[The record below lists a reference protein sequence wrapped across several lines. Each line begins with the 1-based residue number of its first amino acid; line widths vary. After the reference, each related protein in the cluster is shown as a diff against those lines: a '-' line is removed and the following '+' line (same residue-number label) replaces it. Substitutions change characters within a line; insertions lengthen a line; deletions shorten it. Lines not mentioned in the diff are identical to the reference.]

1 MKKMFKKIFVFFSLI
16 LSIYLIFNIYN
27 LNVFPI
33 KYFYIITSA
42 VILLNLIAMFNFL
55 SKKIFQRFIGKLL
68 YLLIIVI
75 CVLGLKYTSETISFL
90 NESFSSLDEQI
101 EYDIVVLKSSNYK
114 ELSSLSNKS
123 LGYIENDS
131 NNNKVLEK
139 LKSKVKTNDL
149 KFNNI
154 NEMYNDLDN
163 KKIQSL
169 VAPESL
175 IDLLEEDNYSVK
187 DNIKV
192 IYKFKIS
199 TKENSS
205 DKKLTT
211 LKPVNIY
218 ISGSDSRGEISD
230 RSRSDV
236 NMILTLNPKTNKILL
251 TNIPRDYYVKLHNTT
266 GLNDKLTHAGIYG
279 TEMSKTTLED
289 LFNIDISSTIKVGF
303 QSVIKIV
310 DLVGGIDIYSDQEL
324 TTSGSDG
331 GATPVHIVVGNN
343 HLTGAEALSFARERH
358 AYTKGDRQRGE
369 NQQLVLE
376 ALINKLTKD
385 KTMLL
390 KYNEFLENLKTSYKT
405 DISEEFIKNLVRYQL
420 DDMPSWTIEKQ
431 EVDGTGSYAQ
441 TYSIPGRNLYVM
453 IPNTDSVTKATKKIN
468 KVLDED

>member
-289 LFNIDISSTIKVGF
+289 LFNIAIYVDI
-303 QSVIKIV
+303 
-310 DLVGGIDIYSDQEL
+310 L
-324 TTSGSDG
+324 
-331 GATPVHIVVGNN
+331 
-343 HLTGAEALSFARERH
+343 LSFISNIPSSLS
-358 AYTKGDRQRGE
+358 KSL
-369 NQQLVLE
+369 NLE
-376 ALINKLTKD
+376 SFIFIN
-385 KTMLL
+385 
-390 KYNEFLENLKTSYKT
+390 
-405 DISEEFIKNLVRYQL
+405 
-420 DDMPSWTIEKQ
+420 
-431 EVDGTGSYAQ
+431 
-441 TYSIPGRNLYVM
+441 
-453 IPNTDSVTKATKKIN
+453 
-468 KVLDED
+468 

>member
-1 MKKMFKKIFVFFSLI
+1 
-16 LSIYLIFNIYN
+16 
-27 LNVFPI
+27 
-33 KYFYIITSA
+33 
-42 VILLNLIAMFNFL
+42 
-55 SKKIFQRFIGKLL
+55 
-68 YLLIIVI
+68 
-75 CVLGLKYTSETISFL
+75 
-90 NESFSSLDEQI
+90 
-101 EYDIVVLKSSNYK
+101 
-114 ELSSLSNKS
+114 
-123 LGYIENDS
+123 
-131 NNNKVLEK
+131 
-139 LKSKVKTNDL
+139 
-149 KFNNI
+149 
-154 NEMYNDLDN
+154 MYNDLDN

-324 TTSGSDG
+324 TTSGRDG

>member
-1 MKKMFKKIFVFFSLI
+1 
-16 LSIYLIFNIYN
+16 
-27 LNVFPI
+27 
-33 KYFYIITSA
+33 
-42 VILLNLIAMFNFL
+42 MFNFL

-192 IYKFKIS
+192 IYK
-199 TKENSS
+199 
-205 DKKLTT
+205 
-211 LKPVNIY
+211 
-218 ISGSDSRGEISD
+218 
-230 RSRSDV
+230 
-236 NMILTLNPKTNKILL
+236 
-251 TNIPRDYYVKLHNTT
+251 
-266 GLNDKLTHAGIYG
+266 
-279 TEMSKTTLED
+279 
-289 LFNIDISSTIKVGF
+289 
-303 QSVIKIV
+303 
-310 DLVGGIDIYSDQEL
+310 
-324 TTSGSDG
+324 
-331 GATPVHIVVGNN
+331 
-343 HLTGAEALSFARERH
+343 
-358 AYTKGDRQRGE
+358 
-369 NQQLVLE
+369 
-376 ALINKLTKD
+376 
-385 KTMLL
+385 
-390 KYNEFLENLKTSYKT
+390 
-405 DISEEFIKNLVRYQL
+405 
-420 DDMPSWTIEKQ
+420 
-431 EVDGTGSYAQ
+431 
-441 TYSIPGRNLYVM
+441 
-453 IPNTDSVTKATKKIN
+453 
-468 KVLDED
+468 